1 MYAEPIGALSPEL
14 FAQWEE
20 LHDADGGLRSPFLHP
35 AYVRAV
41 GQVRAGVEVGVVTS
55 GAPSPT
61 LQKSIGLGYVPPAL
75 ADPGTRLE
83 VMVRGR
89 GVAAQVVQTPF
100 VRGSVRVV
108 RKEGSRG

>member
-1 MYAEPIGALSPEL
+1 MKVSALVVL
-14 FAQWEE
+14 
-20 LHDADGGLRSPFLHP
+20 L
-35 AYVRAV
+35 VAV
-41 GQVRAGVEVGVVTS
+41 GAACATLAQNGAEIGCVTS

-61 LQKSIGLGYVPPAL
+61 LGKSIGLGYVPPAL

-100 VRGSVRVV
+100 VRGPVRVA
-108 RKEGSRG
+108 RKGDTRG